1 MNSNNT
7 KEATFTTCMVF
18 ASHQRIIQRE
28 KDDSSDNKNQMK
40 QRVFFLPFQIAE
52 RPIIIDVFPESVEN
66 KTSSYADQTGF

>member
-1 MNSNNT
+1 
-7 KEATFTTCMVF
+7 MVF

-40 QRVFFLPFQIAE
+40 QRVFFFYPFQIAE